1 MDQWWREMPAIAR
14 LGLLGIPSYHYGYEA
29 LHGVISGCPFPDLF
43 PFSSAASGTFNRP
56 LWHLTGSAQIDRRYS
71 TANN

>member
-1 MDQWWREMPAIAR
+1 MVEMPAIAR

-43 PFSSAASGTFNRP
+43 PFSSAASGALIARSGT
-56 LWHLTGSAQIDRRYS
+56 
-71 TANN
+71 